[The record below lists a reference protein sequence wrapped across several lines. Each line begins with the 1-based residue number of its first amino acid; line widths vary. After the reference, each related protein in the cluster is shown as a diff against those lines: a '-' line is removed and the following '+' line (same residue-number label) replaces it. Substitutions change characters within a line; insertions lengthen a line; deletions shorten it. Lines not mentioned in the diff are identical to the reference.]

1 MDIKRFT
8 KFHRLFELVYQ
19 LIVLNLLFIIGVL
32 FGGIIFGILPSGYNL
47 VQGIG
52 RINNG
57 EEIRVKDFFK
67 GFKESFFS
75 INTSCFMLLLLII
88 LWVAQFVLLGQFFNK
103 VYFIMTGAM
112 LLLLVAYAINTPVH
126 SKKNNFKRLVGIFL
140 INPKLN
146 FYLLLLSCI
155 FLYVNDHI
163 SGLWLFLSFSS
174 FQYFFEKAKK
184 TLLRV

>member
-1 MDIKRFT
+1 MDTKRFT

-47 VQGIG
+47 VQGID

-57 EEIRVKDFFK
+57 EEVRVKDFFK
-67 GFKESFFS
+67 GFKETFFS

-88 LWVAQFVLLGQFFNK
+88 LWIAQFVLLGQFFNK

-126 SKKNNFKRLVGIFL
+126 NKKNNFKRLVGIFL

-155 FLYVNDHI
+155 ILYVNDHI

>member
-8 KFHRLFELVYQ
+8 KFHKIFESVYQ
-19 LIVLNLLFIIGVL
+19 LIVLNLFFIMGVL
-32 FGGIIFGILPSGYNL
+32 SGGIILGILPSGYSL
-47 VQGIG
+47 AQGID

-57 EEIRVKDFFK
+57 EEIRGKDFLMDFK
-67 GFKESFFS
+67 KSFFS
-75 INTSCFMLLLLII
+75 INSSCFMLLLLII
-88 LWVAQFVLLGQFFNK
+88 IWIVQFVLIGQFFNSL
-103 VYFIMTGAM
+103 YFIMTGAI
-112 LLLLVAYAINTPVH
+112 LLLLVVYATNMPIYRENINM
-126 SKKNNFKRLVGIFL
+126 KRLVAMFL

-155 FLYVNDHI
+155 FLYVNEHV

-184 TLLRV
+184 SLLRV